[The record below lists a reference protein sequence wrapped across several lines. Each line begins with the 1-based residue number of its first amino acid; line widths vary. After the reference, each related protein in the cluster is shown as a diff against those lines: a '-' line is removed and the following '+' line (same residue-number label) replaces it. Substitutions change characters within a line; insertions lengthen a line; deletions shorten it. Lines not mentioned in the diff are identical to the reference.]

1 MKSETRMAAI
11 RIVARIMTPT
21 RNCMMRSFIAYVPF
35 SRTVLLHFHRPLAG
49 LAADELCHAA
59 VAAPFHLRGRA
70 VEEDLR
76 LPLLQSGGPR
86 LVAQTGHWGE
96 LSDARFSADGRLVVT
111 ASQSGEIVV
120 WDAKTG
126 AELRRFAGRA
136 VQLSSDNRWVLAE
149 VESTAAVLWDLRTGV
164 EVRRFEGLRPLLSPD
179 CRSVLT
185 IRGDAATLWSVKS
198 GRRTVD

>member
-1 MKSETRMAAI
+1 MFRYLTSVERAI
-11 RIVARIMTPT
+11 V
-21 RNCMMRSFIAYVPF
+21 
-35 SRTVLLHFHRPLAG
+35 
-49 LAADELCHAA
+49 
-59 VAAPFHLRGRA
+59 RGRCA
-70 VEEDLR
+70 VPSAWQLLAMVCALAICKGPAMAEEDHLQR
-76 LPLLQSGGPR
+76 LVSSIRPR

-185 IRGDAATLWSVKS
+185 IRGDAATLWSVRERAKRS
-198 GRRTVD
+198 WT